1 MQTDTMPLD
10 SAPKPVLKKDGSG
23 NILSDKRT
31 LRRSYGW
38 PSGRQWRKIRK
49 VLRKEFKAESQV
61 Q

>member
-1 MQTDTMPLD
+1 MHTDTMPLD
-10 SAPKPVLKKDGSG
+10 STSKVVLKKDGSG

-49 VLRKEFKAESQV
+49 VLRNERAS
-61 Q
+61 

>member
-1 MQTDTMPLD
+1 MHSDTMPLD
-10 SAPKPVLKKDGSG
+10 SAPKVALKKDGSG
-23 NILSDKRT
+23 NILSVKRT

-49 VLRKEFKAESQV
+49 VLRKEFKAESRV